1 MVLSLVDL
9 LNIKQRERL
18 RELFRYD
25 VAQNIFKKKIFFFTK
40 KEKRRK
46 REKALRLK
54 AAYRT

>member
-18 RELFRYD
+18 RESFRYD
-25 VAQNIFKKKIFFFTK
+25 VAQNIYLKKIFTK

>member
-18 RELFRYD
+18 RESFRYD
-25 VAQNIFKKKIFFFTK
+25 VAQNIYLKNFFTK